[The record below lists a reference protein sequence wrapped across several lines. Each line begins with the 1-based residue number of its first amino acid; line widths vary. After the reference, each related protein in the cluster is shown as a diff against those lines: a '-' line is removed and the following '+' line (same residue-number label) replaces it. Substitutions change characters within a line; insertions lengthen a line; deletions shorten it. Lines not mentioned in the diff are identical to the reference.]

1 MLKKVHHYVDK
12 SVLLY
17 RQKCTKCTGILT
29 NAYQY
34 IDNFDVMSTIFLQFV
49 NIADCPTIS
58 TLSTYWDMDIVTW
71 PQLCF
76 SQRRIQLFKD
86 IFEDW
91 HSHIFAFIMMRH
103 FLFMLGFLIFL
114 HIVSFVFSY
123 HIPRSSFMLG

>member
-1 MLKKVHHYVDK
+1 MLTKVYRYINKKVPV
-12 SVLLY
+12 Y
-17 RQKCTKCTGILT
+17 RQFR
-29 NAYQY
+29 A
-34 IDNFDVMSTIFLQFV
+34 VMSTIFLQFV

-58 TLSTYWDMDIVTW
+58 TLSTYWDMDIVTG

-91 HSHIFAFIMMRH
+91 HSHIFAFILMRH

-114 HIVSFVFSY
+114 HILSFVFSY